1 MVRNQFR
8 ELRYIVG
15 DSAFCTSD
23 IANAAAKQGI
33 WFVTRI
39 PDRNGEA
46 ATCIAEATAH
56 PKKLDP
62 VDPEDPSSPRVM
74 WSGDGMIGDHKI
86 IKLTV
91 CNEILKSKKRESVSK
106 RVRKELEEL
115 NKKITKL
122 RTRACKCKTDA
133 EKRVA
138 ELEEKLKFCVIS
150 NVQYEKIIGYDRRG
164 HPGNGDKV
172 RIKAVKVTADA
183 SISNELVEE
192 AVKRETYYVICT
204 NDTGCKWTM
213 LALLAIYKRQSVV
226 ERSWRCLKD
235 RRVLVSAILIQLP
248 NRICALMWVMSIALL
263 IYAATDKRQPSNG
276 ELPFISHR
284 DSFCLRP

>member
-1 MVRNQFR
+1 MVRKQFR

-15 DSAFCTSD
+15 YSTFCTSD
-23 IANAAAKQGI
+23 IANADAEQGI

-39 PDRNGEA
+39 FDRNGEA
-46 ATCIAEATAH
+46 ATCIAEAAAH
-56 PKKLDP
+56 PEKLEP

-74 WSGDGMIGDHKI
+74 WSGNGMIGDQKI

-91 CNEILKSKKRESVSK
+91 RNEILKSRKRESVGK
-106 RVRKELEEL
+106 RARKELEEL
-115 NKKITKL
+115 NKLITKL
-122 RTRACKCKTDA
+122 RTRSCKCKPFA

-138 ELEEKLKFCVIS
+138 ELEEKLKFCVIF

-204 NDTGCKWTM
+204 NDIRRKWTM
-213 LALLAIYKRQSVV
+213 LDLLAIYRRQSVV
-226 ERSWRCLKD
+226 GRSWRCLKD
-235 RRVLVSAILIQLP
+235 RRVLVSAIWLQLP
-248 NRICALMWVMSIALL
+248 SRICALMWVMSIALL
-263 IYAATDKRQPSNG
+263 IYAATDKRQP
-276 ELPFISHR
+276 
-284 DSFCLRP
+284 